1 VSLINRYLAQVA
13 VKNEEH
19 RKATDRYR
27 QIMNDWNCDGSC
39 TVTSVLIQDLED
51 FQHLTFAAQNVHTLE
66 RVTDVASMFK
76 IPTSYPKIQ

>member
-1 VSLINRYLAQVA
+1 MKSTG
-13 VKNEEH
+13 KPE
-19 RKATDRYR
+19 RYR

-51 FQHLTFAAQNVHTLE
+51 FYCLIFAAQNVHTLE

-76 IPTSYPKIQ
+76 IPTSYPQIQ